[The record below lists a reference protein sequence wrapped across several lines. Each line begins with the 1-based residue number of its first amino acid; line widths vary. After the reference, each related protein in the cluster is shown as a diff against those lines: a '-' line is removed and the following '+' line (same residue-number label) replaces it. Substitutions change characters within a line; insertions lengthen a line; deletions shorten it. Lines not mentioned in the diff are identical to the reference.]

1 MTDMTTTAK
10 PEAAAVNRI
19 GLSKADYNGS
29 PSTLCNG
36 CGHYAIAN
44 VIINV
49 AYELGLDPTRIA
61 KISGIGC
68 SSKSPAYF
76 LGRSHS
82 INGLHGRMPSLA
94 TGATTVNKELVAIGV
109 SGDGDTGSIGL
120 GQFKHLLRR
129 NVDMVYLIE
138 NNGVYGLTKGQLSAT
153 ADLGQK
159 LRHGGINETPP
170 LDLCLE
176 AIIAG
181 CGFVARSFAGDPKQL
196 QALLKAAFS
205 HRGTAVLNII
215 SPCVSFNNGEGST
228 KSYVW
233 GREHE
238 QPLHE
243 IEFVPLQHDEIK
255 ADYEPG
261 TIREVVLHDGSIIR
275 LKKTGQDYDPAD
287 RMAAIRLLEEE
298 RVGELFTTGLLYLN
312 EGRQTLAEQAKL
324 VALPLVQLPNEKLRP
339 LQSALNQ
346 INAEYS

>member
-1 MTDMTTTAK
+1 MTTTATI
-10 PEAAAVNRI
+10 PTPVVNRI

-29 PSTLCNG
+29 SSTLCNG
-36 CGHYAIAN
+36 CGHYSIAN
-44 VIINV
+44 VIV
-49 AYELGLDPTRIA
+49 SAVYELSLDPCRIA

-68 SSKSPAYF
+68 SSKSLAYF

-94 TGATTVNKELVAIGV
+94 TGVTTVNKDLITIGV
-109 SGDGDTGSIGL
+109 SGDGDTGSIGM

-159 LRHGGINETPP
+159 LKYGGVNEIPP
-170 LDLCLE
+170 IDLCLE

-196 QALLKAAFS
+196 QTLIKAAFS

-215 SPCVSFNNGEGST
+215 SPCVTFNNGEGST
-228 KSYVW
+228 KSYLW

-238 QPLHE
+238 LPLHE
-243 IEFVPLQHDEIK
+243 ISFIPLEHDEIQ
-255 ADYEPG
+255 ADYAPG
-261 TIREVVLHDGSIIR
+261 TVREVVLHDGSSIH
-275 LKKTGQDYDPAD
+275 LKKTGQEYDPTD
-287 RMAAIRLLEEE
+287 RMAAISLLEEE
-298 RVGELFTTGLLYLN
+298 RASQMFTTGLLYVN
-312 EGRQTLAEQAKL
+312 EGRQTLVEHEKL
-324 VALPLVQLPNEKLRP
+324 VDVPLVYLANEKLRP
-339 LQSALNQ
+339 SAAALDA
-346 INAEYS
+346 INAGYM

>member
-1 MTDMTTTAK
+1 MTATT
-10 PEAAAVNRI
+10 ESAAVNRI
-19 GLSKADYNGS
+19 GLSKADYNGAS
-29 PSTLCNG
+29 STLCNG
-36 CGHYAIAN
+36 CGHYSIAN
-44 VIINV
+44 VIIAA
-49 AYELGLDPTRIA
+49 AYELALDPTRTA
-61 KISGIGC
+61 KFSGIGC

-76 LGRSHS
+76 LGKSHS

-94 TGATTVNKELVAIGV
+94 TGATTVNKDLVAIGV

-159 LRHGGINETPP
+159 SRHGGLNQLPP
-170 LDLCLE
+170 IDLCLE

-196 QALLKAAFS
+196 QTLIKAAFS

-215 SPCVSFNNGEGST
+215 SPCVTFNNGEGST

-238 QPLHE
+238 LPLHE
-243 IEFVPLQHDEIK
+243 INFIPLEHDEIQ
-255 ADYEPG
+255 ADYEAG
-261 TIREVVLHDGSIIR
+261 AVREVAMHDGSLIR
-275 LKKTGQDYDPAD
+275 LRKIGQEYDPTD
-287 RMAAIRLLEEE
+287 RPAAIRLLEEE
-298 RVGELFTTGLLYLN
+298 RSGQMFTTGLLYIN
-312 EGRQTLAEQAKL
+312 EGRQTLAELEKL
-324 VALPLVQLPNEKLRP
+324 VDIPLVHLPDERLRP
-339 LQSALNQ
+339 SRAALDE
-346 INAEYS
+346 INAEYR

>member
-1 MTDMTTTAK
+1 MTSTAIL
-10 PEAAAVNRI
+10 NRL
-19 GLSKADYNGS
+19 GLSKADYNGL

-36 CGHYAIAN
+36 CGHYSIAN
-44 VIINV
+44 IIIGA
-49 AYELGLDPTRIA
+49 AYELSLDPTRIA
-61 KISGIGC
+61 KFSGIGC

-94 TGATTVNKELVAIGV
+94 TGATTVNKDLVAIGV
-109 SGDGDTGSIGL
+109 SGDGDTGSIGF

-129 NVDMVYLIE
+129 NVDMVYIIE

-159 LRHGGINETPP
+159 MKHGGLNETPP

-176 AIIAG
+176 AIVAG
-181 CGFVARSFAGDPKQL
+181 CGFVARSFAGDARQL
-196 QALLKAAFS
+196 QSLLKAAFS
-205 HRGTAVLNII
+205 HRGTAVLNVL

-233 GREHE
+233 GKEHDV
-238 QPLHE
+238 PLHE
-243 IEFVPLQHDEIK
+243 ISFIPMEHNEIQ

-261 TIREVVLHDGSIIR
+261 ETREVAMHDGSIIR
-275 LKKTGQDYDPAD
+275 LRKNGQEYDPTD

-298 RVGELFTTGLLYLN
+298 RDGHLFTTGLLYVN
-312 EGRQTLAEQAKL
+312 EERQTLVEQKKQ
-324 VALPLVQLPNEKLRP
+324 VDIPLVHLPNEKLRP
-339 LQSALNQ
+339 SQAVLDM
-346 INAEYS
+346 INAEFM

>member
-1 MTDMTTTAK
+1 MTATT
-10 PEAAAVNRI
+10 ESAAVNRI
-19 GLSKADYNGS
+19 GLSKADYNGAS
-29 PSTLCNG
+29 STLCNG
-36 CGHYAIAN
+36 CGHYSIAN
-44 VIINV
+44 VIIAA
-49 AYELGLDPTRIA
+49 AYELALDPTRIA
-61 KISGIGC
+61 KFSGIGC

-76 LGRSHS
+76 LGKSHS

-94 TGATTVNKELVAIGV
+94 TGATTVNKDLVAIGV

-159 LRHGGINETPP
+159 SRHGGLNQLPP
-170 LDLCLE
+170 IDLCLE

-181 CGFVARSFAGDPKQL
+181 CSFVARSFAGDPKQL
-196 QALLKAAFS
+196 QTLLKAAFS

-215 SPCVSFNNGEGST
+215 SPCVTFNNAEGST

-233 GREHE
+233 GKEHE
-238 QPLHE
+238 LPLHE
-243 IEFVPLQHDEIK
+243 INFIPLEHDEIQT
-255 ADYEPG
+255 DYEAG
-261 TIREVVLHDGSIIR
+261 AVREVAMHDGSLIR
-275 LKKTGQDYDPAD
+275 LRKIGQEYDPTD

-298 RVGELFTTGLLYLN
+298 RSGQMFTTGLLYIN
-312 EGRQTLAEQAKL
+312 EGRQTLAELEKL
-324 VALPLVQLPNEKLRP
+324 VDIPLVHLPDEKLRP
-339 LQSALNQ
+339 SRAALDE

>member
-1 MTDMTTTAK
+1 MTTSTTPETARL
-10 PEAAAVNRI
+10 NRI
-19 GLSKADYNGS
+19 GLSKADYSGAS
-29 PSTLCNG
+29 STLCNG

-44 VIINV
+44 VIIDA
-49 AYELGLDPTRIA
+49 AYSLGLDPSRIV

-82 INGLHGRMPSLA
+82 INSLHGRMPSIA
-94 TGATTVNKELVAIGV
+94 TGATTVNRDLLAIGV

-153 ADLGQK
+153 ADLGQTLK
-159 LRHGGINETPP
+159 HGGVNEMPP

-196 QALLKAAFS
+196 QALLKAACS
-205 HRGTAVLNII
+205 HHGTAVLNII
-215 SPCVSFNNGEGST
+215 SPCVTFNNGEGST

-238 QPLHE
+238 LPLHE
-243 IEFVPLQHDEIK
+243 IEFIPLEHDQIQ

-261 TIREVVLHDGSIIR
+261 SVQEVTMHDGSIIR
-275 LKKTGQDYDPAD
+275 LKKAGQEYDPTD
-287 RMAAIRLLEEE
+287 RMAAIRLLENEQS
-298 RVGELFTTGLLYLN
+298 GYQFTTGLLYLDQ
-312 EGRQTLAEQAKL
+312 GRRTLVEQARL
-324 VALPLVQLPNEKLRP
+324 VDMPLIHLPEDTLRP
-339 LQSALNQ
+339 PRAALDQ
-346 INAEYS
+346 INKDYL

>member
-1 MTDMTTTAK
+1 MSTSALS
-10 PEAAAVNRI
+10 ESAAVNRI
-19 GLSKADYNGS
+19 GLSKADYSGS
-29 PSTLCNG
+29 SSTLCNG
-36 CGHYAIAN
+36 CGHFSIAN
-44 VIINV
+44 VIMSA
-49 AYELGLDPTRIA
+49 AYELSLDPSRIA

-68 SSKSPAYF
+68 SSKSTAYF
-76 LGRSHS
+76 LGKSHG

-94 TGATTVNKELVAIGV
+94 TGATTVNKDLVAIGV

-129 NVDMVYLIE
+129 NVNMVYLIE

-159 LRHGGINETPP
+159 AKHGGLNELPP
-170 LDLCLE
+170 IDLCLE

-181 CGFVARSFAGDPKQL
+181 CCFVARSFAGDPKQL
-196 QALLKAAFS
+196 NTLLKAAFA

-233 GREHE
+233 GKEHE

-243 IEFVPLQHDEIK
+243 ISFIPLEHEELL

-261 TIREVVLHDGSIIR
+261 IIREVTIHDGSILC
-275 LKKTGQDYDPAD
+275 LKKIGQEYDPTD
-287 RMAAIRLLEEE
+287 RMAAIKLLEEE
-298 RVGELFTTGLLYLN
+298 RTSHAFTTGLLYLN
-312 EGRQTLAEQAKL
+312 EGRQTLAEHEHL
-324 VALPLVQLPNEKLRP
+324 VSLPLVHLPDQKLRP
-339 LQSALNQ
+339 SKAALDD
-346 INAEYS
+346 IIAELM

>member
-1 MTDMTTTAK
+1 MTATT
-10 PEAAAVNRI
+10 ESAAVNRI
-19 GLSKADYNGS
+19 GLSKADYNGAS
-29 PSTLCNG
+29 STLCNG
-36 CGHYAIAN
+36 CGHYSIAN
-44 VIINV
+44 VIIAA

-61 KISGIGC
+61 KFSGIGC

-76 LGRSHS
+76 LGKSHS

-94 TGATTVNKELVAIGV
+94 TGATTVNKDLVAIGV

-159 LRHGGINETPP
+159 LRHGGLNQLPP
-170 LDLCLE
+170 IDLCLE

-196 QALLKAAFS
+196 QMLLKAAFS
-205 HRGTAVLNII
+205 HRGTAILNII
-215 SPCVSFNNGEGST
+215 SPCVTFNNGEGST

-238 QPLHE
+238 LPLHE
-243 IEFVPLQHDEIK
+243 INFIPLEHDEIQ
-255 ADYEPG
+255 ADYEAG
-261 TIREVVLHDGSIIR
+261 SVREVAMHDGSLIR
-275 LKKTGQDYDPAD
+275 LKKTGQEYDPTD
-287 RMAAIRLLEEE
+287 RMTAIKLLEEE
-298 RVGELFTTGLLYLN
+298 RSGQMFTTGLLYIN
-312 EGRQTLAEQAKL
+312 EERQTLAELEKL
-324 VALPLVQLPNEKLRP
+324 VAMPLVHLPDEKLRP
-339 LQSALNQ
+339 SRAALDA
-346 INAEYS
+346 INAEYR

>member
-1 MTDMTTTAK
+1 MTATI
-10 PEAAAVNRI
+10 ESAAVNRI
-19 GLSKADYNGS
+19 GLSKADYNGAS
-29 PSTLCNG
+29 STLCNG
-36 CGHYAIAN
+36 CGHYSIAN
-44 VIINV
+44 VIIAA

-61 KISGIGC
+61 KFSGIGC

-76 LGRSHS
+76 LGKSHS

-94 TGATTVNKELVAIGV
+94 TGATTVNKDLVAIGV

-159 LRHGGINETPP
+159 LKHGGLNQLPP
-170 LDLCLE
+170 IDLCLE

-181 CGFVARSFAGDPKQL
+181 CSFVARSFAGDPKQL
-196 QALLKAAFS
+196 QVLLKAAFS

-215 SPCVSFNNGEGST
+215 SPCVTFNNGEGST

-238 QPLHE
+238 LPLHE
-243 IEFVPLQHDEIK
+243 INFIPLEHDEIQT
-255 ADYEPG
+255 DYEAG
-261 TIREVVLHDGSIIR
+261 AVREVAMHDGSLIR
-275 LKKTGQDYDPAD
+275 LRKTGQEYDPTD

-298 RVGELFTTGLLYLN
+298 RSGQMFTTGLLYIN
-312 EGRQTLAEQAKL
+312 EERQTLAELEKL
-324 VALPLVQLPNEKLRP
+324 VAMPLVHLPDEKLRP
-339 LQSALNQ
+339 PRAALDA